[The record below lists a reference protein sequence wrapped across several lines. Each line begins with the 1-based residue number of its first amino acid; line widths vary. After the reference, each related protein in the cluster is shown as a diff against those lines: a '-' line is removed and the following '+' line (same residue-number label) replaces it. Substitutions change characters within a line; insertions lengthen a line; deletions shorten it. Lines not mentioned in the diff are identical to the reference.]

1 MDSSMKVAVI
11 GAGTMGSGIAQVAA
25 QAGHN
30 VVLFDTRREAVDK
43 ALAGLRKTLDKLVEK
58 GKLTTEQADG
68 IHGRIT
74 PASDLKEL
82 AGSGLVIEAIIEDLG
97 IKQKLFAELE
107 SIAGPDAILATN
119 TSSLSVTA
127 IAGGLKHPERF
138 IGLHFFNPAPLLPL
152 VEVVPGLATDAALAT
167 RMMALM
173 QAWGKTPVVCKDTP
187 GFIVNRVARPFYGEA
202 IRIYEEGIADMP
214 TIDAAMKSVGFKMG
228 PFELMDLIGND
239 VNFTVTKTVWEAFFY
254 DPRYKPSFT
263 QQRQVESGRLGRKSG
278 RGYYQYDASG
288 AIVPKTSAGSLAE
301 DPAGHAQT
309 SAGSLAEDPAGNAH
323 TAGSPPSSGDPAEV
337 SHAQAAGSLR
347 ASGDPAEVS
356 GDPAEV
362 SQVIIERILAMLINE
377 AADALFW
384 QVASAKDIDLAMT
397 KGVNYPKGLLAWA
410 EEKGAAHWLRVL
422 ERLQATYGED
432 RYRPSPLLRRMAA
445 H

>member
-1 MDSSMKVAVI
+1 MELVALNQTMNVAVI

-25 QAGHN
+25 QAGHR
-30 VVLFDTRREAVDK
+30 VVLFDTHREAVDK

-58 GKLTTEQADG
+58 GKLTDQQADG
-68 IHGRIT
+68 MHGRIT
-74 PASDLKEL
+74 PASDLKDL

-97 IKQKLFAELE
+97 IKKKLFTELE
-107 SIAGPDAILATN
+107 GILAADAILATN

-127 IAGGLKHPERF
+127 IAGGLKNPERMV
-138 IGLHFFNPAPLLPL
+138 GLHFFNPAPLLPL
-152 VEVVPGLATDAALAT
+152 VEVVPGLATEDGLPA
-167 RMMALM
+167 RMTALM
-173 QAWGKTPVVCKDTP
+173 QAWGKVPVLCKDTP

-239 VNFTVTKTVWEAFFY
+239 INFTVTKTVWEAFFY

-278 RGYYQYDASG
+278 RGFYTYADEAMPSFPAVEQAV
-288 AIVPKTSAGSLAE
+288 AAPIV
-301 DPAGHAQT
+301 
-309 SAGSLAEDPAGNAH
+309 
-323 TAGSPPSSGDPAEV
+323 
-337 SHAQAAGSLR
+337 
-347 ASGDPAEVS
+347 
-356 GDPAEV
+356 
-362 SQVIIERILAMLINE
+362 ERILAMLINE

-397 KGVNYPKGLLAWA
+397 RGVNYPKGLLAWA
-410 EEKGAAHWLRVL
+410 DEQGAQHWLGVL

-432 RYRPSPLLRRMAA
+432 RYRPSPLLRSAPVRSSLAQ
-445 H
+445 